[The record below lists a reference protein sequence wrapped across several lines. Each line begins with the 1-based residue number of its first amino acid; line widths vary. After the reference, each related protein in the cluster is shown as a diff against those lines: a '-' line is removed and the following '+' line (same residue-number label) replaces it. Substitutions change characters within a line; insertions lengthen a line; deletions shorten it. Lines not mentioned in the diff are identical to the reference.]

1 MFINKLIKLYF
12 TSFSLFT
19 CILYYIIQQKS
30 TSYAPYLSKVSRR
43 IFSISAFSLLC
54 KISII
59 NSLYTSII
67 ISSVKNSSGVES
79 FVKNQPILMVV
90 WVAGFEPAC
99 ARQWF
104 LRPSRIPVPTHP
116 QIREAL
122 GDRLK
127 LQLQVCYT
135 LMATHSS
142 TNYLLFP
149 LEGMD
154 LSMLYQVL
162 PTVLFRCNGMLHI
175 SAGLEPATLTHMW
188 RAYVPH
194 ILSGFPILSY
204 EIIYS
209 HFLSSLFVHQQTMSL
224 DYGQPE
230 ALVQELNL
238 PSPPFFSGTYTFAC

>member
-1 MFINKLIKLYF
+1 M
-12 TSFSLFT
+12 
-19 CILYYIIQQKS
+19 
-30 TSYAPYLSKVSRR
+30 
-43 IFSISAFSLLC
+43 
-54 KISII
+54 
-59 NSLYTSII
+59 
-67 ISSVKNSSGVES
+67 
-79 FVKNQPILMVV
+79 

-99 ARQWF
+99 SRQWF
-104 LRPSRIPVPTHP
+104 LRPSCIPVPTYPHKRKAP
-116 QIREAL
+116 

-127 LQLQVCYT
+127 LQLQTCFS

-154 LSMLYQVL
+154 LLMPYQVL

-175 SAGLEPATLTHMW
+175 SVRLELYPSRSISV
-188 RAYVPH
+188 RAIH
-194 ILSGFPILSY
+194 LHQ

-209 HFLSSLFVHQQTMSL
+209 HFLSSLLVHQQTMSL